1 MVIFFHFGISIS
13 KSALEARRRSG
24 KSFSV
29 PPSLLFKVS
38 GCGFYHSHS
47 SPWRLFRM
55 ALLPFAALPSFESL
69 LAAGS
74 WDMISLCE
82 RIQQLA
88 ELLVSVLAMNTTTN

>member
-1 MVIFFHFGISIS
+1 
-13 KSALEARRRSG
+13 
-24 KSFSV
+24 
-29 PPSLLFKVS
+29 
-38 GCGFYHSHS
+38 
-47 SPWRLFRM
+47 M